1 MQYIVDFFKSL
12 GEIISTIIDLI
23 IDLVEGII
31 KFFTDLPT
39 YIDLLES
46 YLELIPTPF
55 IVMITMVLAC
65 TLLFVVIGR
74 RGT

>member
-1 MQYIVDFFKSL
+1 MKYIVDFFTSL
-12 GEIISTIIDLI
+12 SEIINTIIDFI
-23 IDLVEGII
+23 IDLVEGIV

-46 YLELIPTPF
+46 YLHLVPTPF
-55 IVMITMVLAC
+55 IVMFTMVLAC
-65 TLLFVVIGR
+65 TLLFVIIGR

>member
-12 GEIISTIIDLI
+12 GEIISTIVDLI
-23 IDLVEGII
+23 NDLVEGII

-55 IVMITMVLAC
+55 IVMFTMVLAC

>member
-12 GEIISTIIDLI
+12 GEIISTIVELI

-55 IVMITMVLAC
+55 IVMFTMVLAC

>member
-12 GEIISTIIDLI
+12 GEIISTIVDLI

-55 IVMITMVLAC
+55 IVMFTMVLAC